1 MLFFYIRHG
10 DPIYSPDSLTPLGQ
24 KQADAVA
31 KRFGM
36 YGLDEIY
43 ASTSNRAMMTAQPTC
58 DLLKIEMKTLD
69 FANEKYPWERFTVS
83 MGERRIWAF
92 HHPEFRRLFHDPS
105 VRALGD
111 HWYDHS
117 EFQQYSFQEGVEKT
131 YEETDAFFASLGYEH
146 VRHTGTYRVTQSNE
160 KRVALFAH
168 QGFGMVFLSCLLDIP
183 YPVFCTQFDL
193 SHSSITVIRFQEEEG
208 ICIPKV
214 CTLSSDAHLYREGL
228 PTNYNYEFR
237 F

>member
-1 MLFFYIRHG
+1 MIFFYIRHG
-10 DPIYSPDSLTPLGQ
+10 DPIYSPDSLTPLGER
-24 KQADAVA
+24 QAEAVA
-31 KRFGM
+31 KRL
-36 YGLDEIY
+36 GLHGIDKIY
-43 ASTSNRAMMTAQPTC
+43 SSTSNRAMMTAQPTC
-58 DLLKIEMKTLD
+58 ELLKKEMELLE
-69 FANEKYPWERFTVS
+69 FANEKYPWKYFTVPF
-83 MGERRIWAF
+83 GEKVTWAF
-92 HHPEFRRLFHDPS
+92 QHPQIRRLFHDPE

-111 HWYDHS
+111 RWYEHP
-117 EFQQYSFQEGVEKT
+117 QLKQYSFQKGIENT
-131 YEETDAFFASLGYEH
+131 YQKADEFLASLGYEH
-146 VRHTGTYRVTQSNE
+146 VRGTGVYRVVKSNE
-160 KRVALFAH
+160 DRVALFAH